1 MLSEAK
7 SAAGGQK
14 IALIDDEQTILDL
27 YSRVLGKEFEVLTA
41 INGEDGLELIEKEKP
56 ALVLVDI
63 RMPKM
68 DGLEMI
74 QEMKEKKLLNIP
86 VLILTNLS
94 DDAKVAKAIELGAK
108 EYILKVKSTPT
119 DILEKVKNYLG

>member
-14 IALIDDEQTILDL
+14 IALIDDEKTILDI

-56 ALVLVDI
+56 VLVLVDI

-108 EYILKVKSTPT
+108 EYILKVKATPT